1 MRKIQFIATL
11 FLGVTLLAF
20 QAVKAQTKPGYKI
33 ANKIHLDGDEKW
45 DYLYSDDAAGR
56 LYVSHGSQVQVIDE
70 AKGTVV
76 GKITGLIGVHGI
88 AIVADLNKGFI
99 SNGKDTSV
107 TIFNTKTL
115 EVITKIK
122 VTGVNPDCIMYDP
135 FSKNIF
141 TMNGKSNSTTVIN
154 PVTNKVVTTIKLDG
168 KPEFAVSDLNGKV
181 YVNFEEENKIGV
193 IDTKTLTTGDVWSLA
208 PGEGPSGL
216 ALDNKNHLLFSVCS
230 NKMMVIVNA
239 LTGKVVSTQTI
250 GEDPDG
256 AAFDPELKCA
266 YSSSNM
272 GTMTVVKQGTDGK
285 FSVLGDLDTQNGAKT
300 IAVNKLTHHIYM
312 SAASFDPAVGT
323 AKPKVTPGSFV
334 VLDVMPL

>member
-1 MRKIQFIATL
+1 MCKIQLIATL
-11 FLGVTLLAF
+11 FLGVSMLAVQSI
-20 QAVKAQTKPGYKI
+20 QAQSKPSYKI

-70 AKGTVV
+70 AKGAVV
-76 GKITGLIGVHGI
+76 GKITGLVGVHGI
-88 AIVADLNKGFI
+88 AIVTDLNKGFI

-107 TIFNTKTL
+107 TVFNTKTL

-154 PVTNKVVTTIKLDG
+154 PVTNKVVTTIKLAG

-193 IDTKTLTTGDVWSLA
+193 IDTKTLTTGNVWSLA
-208 PGEGPSGL
+208 PGESPSGL

-239 LTGKVVSTQTI
+239 LTGKVVSTPTI

-256 AAFDPELKCA
+256 VAFDPDLKCA

-272 GTMTVVKQGTDGK
+272 GSMTVVKQGADGK
-285 FSVLGDLDTQNGAKT
+285 FSVLGDLDTQKGAKT
-300 IAVNKLTHHIYM
+300 IAVNRLTHHIYM
-312 SAASFDPAVGT
+312 SAANFDPAVGT